1 MKSNNE
7 VNMPFKDLACLI
19 TIGPVLS
26 NPRDKSER
34 AFRSLMSF
42 GVNDN
47 ITCGLIVCQ
56 VFSDLITSVVTR
68 FIALKKER
76 SV

>member
-1 MKSNNE
+1 
-7 VNMPFKDLACLI
+7 
-19 TIGPVLS
+19 
-26 NPRDKSER
+26 
-34 AFRSLMSF
+34 MSF